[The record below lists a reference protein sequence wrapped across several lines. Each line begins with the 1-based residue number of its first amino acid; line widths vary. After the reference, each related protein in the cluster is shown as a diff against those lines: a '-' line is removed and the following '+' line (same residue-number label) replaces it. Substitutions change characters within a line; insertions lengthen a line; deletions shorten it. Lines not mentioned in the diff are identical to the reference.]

1 MQSKTGRA
9 TLLEPG
15 RNCWRIEHTQRF
27 RLLIDADAYFSA
39 LRRAIVRAR
48 HRVFILGWDIDSRM
62 LLMPGGAGDGFPEPL
77 GDFLRAVVAARP
89 QLHVHMLNWD
99 FAMLYALE
107 REWLPVYKS
116 EWRKQHRLS
125 YRLDAR
131 HPVGASHHQKIVVI
145 DDQLAFVGGID
156 LARSRWDTPDHAC
169 DNPLRRDPL
178 GARYA
183 PFHDVHAMLD
193 GDAAAA
199 LGELARS
206 RWLKAGGKR
215 DREHREHRD
224 NGRPMANAP
233 AAPVSATDAWPPDCA
248 PDLTDFNIAIARTA
262 PAYLEAAGIH
272 EIRQLYLDAIA
283 HARRHLFFENQYFT
297 SNVLSNALCAR
308 LHDADAPE
316 VLVISPQTQSGW
328 LEQMTMGGLRAR
340 IHQRLKAADRH
351 QRYRMYCPHLPDLA
365 QGCLNVHSKVFAVDD
380 DLFCVGSANMSNRS
394 MAFDTECNLVIEAH
408 GDAAQQARMRQ
419 AIAALR
425 NRLLGEHLD
434 VAPALVAE
442 RIAECG
448 GLHAAVADLHSDGRT
463 LRQLDP
469 EPNPEFE
476 TLAPELTVFDAERPI
491 DADELVAQFAQ
502 IVPDEARKPAPR
514 RLVGLGLLAVA
525 LVLIALAWRFTPLRD
540 WINLASL
547 IGFARGLQ
555 AMPFTPLIVVAAF
568 VIAGTLMVPVT
579 LLIAVSGVVFGPFY
593 GAVYSLVG
601 TMLCAAFG
609 FVLGAW
615 LGRETL
621 RQLLGHRINRL
632 SQRVARRGIMAMT
645 VLRLLPVA
653 PFTVVNV
660 MAGASQLQM
669 RDYMVGTLLGMTPGI
684 VLTVIFSHN
693 LAEAVRH
700 PSLAAVGVL
709 VLVTLL
715 LVGLALGLQ
724 RLLNWRERSNRAGD
738 NKIDGK
744 IDTRSGAE
752 SRNKSNPNA
761 AEAQ

>member
-1 MQSKTGRA
+1 MQSTSRADTDAQTGRTA
-9 TLLEPG
+9 LLKPG
-15 RNCWRIEHTQRF
+15 RNCWRIEHTARF

-39 LRRAIVRAR
+39 LRSAILRAR
-48 HRVFILGWDIDSRM
+48 HSIFILGWDIDSRM
-62 LLMPGGAGDGFPEPL
+62 RLTPGNGGADDGFPEQL
-77 GDFLRAVVAARP
+77 GDFLHALVAARP
-89 QLHVHMLNWD
+89 QLHVYMLNWD

-125 YRLDAR
+125 YRMDAR
-131 HPVGASHHQKIVVI
+131 HPVGASHHQKVVVI
-145 DDQLAFVGGID
+145 DDRLAFVGGID
-156 LARSRWDTPDHAC
+156 LAQSRWDTPDHAC

-178 GARYA
+178 GTPYA

-199 LGELARS
+199 LGELART
-206 RWLKAGGKR
+206 RWQDAGGKLGR
-215 DREHREHRD
+215 DQRD
-224 NGRPMANAP
+224 KNAGKSSSSSAADP
-233 AAPVSATDAWPPDCA
+233 ASHPWPPDCE

-262 PAYLEAAGIH
+262 PAHLNASGIY

-283 HARRHLFFENQYFT
+283 HAQRHLFFENQYFT
-297 SNVLSNALCAR
+297 SNVLSNALSAR
-308 LHDADAPE
+308 LNDADAPE
-316 VLVISPQTQSGW
+316 VMVISPQTQSGW

-340 IHQRLKAADRH
+340 IHQCLKAADRH
-351 QRYRMYCPHLPDLA
+351 HRYRMYCPHLPDLA
-365 QGCLNVHSKVFAVDD
+365 QGCLNVHSKVFAIDD
-380 DLFCVGSANMSNRS
+380 ELFCVGSANMSNRS
-394 MAFDTECNLVIEAH
+394 MAFDTECNLAIETQ
-408 GDAAQQARMRQ
+408 GDAPQQARIRE
-419 AIAALR
+419 AIAGMR
-425 NRLLGEHLD
+425 NRLLAEHLN
-434 VAPALVAE
+434 VAPAVVAG
-442 RIAECG
+442 RIAQCG
-448 GLHAAVADLHSDGRT
+448 GLHAAVDALHSDGRT
-463 LRQLDP
+463 LRQMDP
-469 EPNPEFE
+469 EPHPEFE

-491 DADELVAQFAQ
+491 DADELVAQFVQ
-502 IVPDEARKPAPR
+502 IVPHEARKPAPR

-547 IGFARGLQ
+547 VAFARSLE

-593 GAVYSLVG
+593 GAAYALCG
-601 TMLCAAFG
+601 AMLCAALG
-609 FVLGAW
+609 FVLGSW

-621 RQLLGHRINRL
+621 RHLLGHRINRL
-632 SQRVARRGIMAMT
+632 SQRVAKRGILAMA

-660 MAGASQLQM
+660 VAGASHLQM
-669 RDYMVGTLLGMTPGI
+669 RDYLIGTLLGMTPGI
-684 VLTVIFSHN
+684 VLTVVFSHN

-709 VLVTLL
+709 VLVALL

-724 RLLNWRERSNRAGD
+724 RLLSWRERADRAKATA
-738 NKIDGK
+738 N
-744 IDTRSGAE
+744 T
-752 SRNKSNPNA
+752 
-761 AEAQ
+761 AEAP